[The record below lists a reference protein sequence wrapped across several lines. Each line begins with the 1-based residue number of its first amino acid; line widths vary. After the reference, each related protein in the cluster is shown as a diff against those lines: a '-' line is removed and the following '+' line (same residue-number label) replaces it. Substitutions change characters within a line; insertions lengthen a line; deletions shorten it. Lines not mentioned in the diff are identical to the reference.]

1 MKTIKCL
8 LAIVVACASLGFA
21 SQASALTIGDTRDLG
36 LVDPNHPADPNDSE
50 GFVDILLSQPL
61 NSGPTHIGDNFYTRK
76 GNDPLGGVYP
86 AADFAA
92 ELSWTQDGHVDL
104 DGGYLYLLAKYDG
117 PNFGSEVWYV
127 SGLTGIQ
134 DIPLFG
140 SGRKYG
146 ISHIYV
152 FNSDPT
158 QVPDGGTTVVL
169 LGAALMG
176 LVGLRAR
183 LQKA

>member
-1 MKTIKCL
+1 MKPLKCL
-8 LAIVVACASLGFA
+8 LALMVACASLGFA
-21 SQASALTIGDTRDLG
+21 SQASAQTIGDARDLG
-36 LVDPNHPADPNDSE
+36 LVDPNHPASPNDSE

-61 NSGPTHIGDNFYTRK
+61 NSGPTHIGANFYTRT

-92 ELSWTQDGHVDL
+92 ELAWDPDAGTVDL

-117 PNFGSEVWYV
+117 NNYGSVVWYV
-127 SGLTGIQ
+127 GGLTGIQ
-134 DIPLFG
+134 DIPLTG
-140 SGRKYG
+140 GRYG
-146 ISHIYV
+146 ISHIFV
-152 FNSDPT
+152 FNPDPT
-158 QVPDGGTTVVL
+158 QVPDGGTTAFL

-176 LVGLRAR
+176 LAGLRAR